1 MSQAQLAQVRRR
13 ATTGLEKEDRAM
25 QHRKSAELARTFYAA
40 LAAGDR
46 DQLDALLHPEFI
58 GHTAEGMPFGI
69 GGQHDGPATMRRNAW
84 GAIARHFDVRAEPDR
99 FLDLADGRL
108 LVTGRYR
115 GRGKQGG
122 ATLDAAFAHLITI
135 DQGRIRALEQYTDTA
150 RWHEVAGPLRAV
162 LLDVADGI
170 ARLRLNRPQQGNA
183 INPDMAADLA
193 EAATQISENASVRAV
208 LITGSG
214 SNFTVGGDLSVF
226 AETAREQL
234 PNRLRRMIDSYHL
247 AIERLTSIDA
257 PVVAAVRGG
266 AGGGGLGLLYA
277 ADIVIAADDARF
289 ALGYGA
295 LGLTADGGNTWFLP
309 RMVGM
314 RRAQQL
320 FLLNRR
326 LSAQEAL
333 EYGLV
338 SRLVPSDAVDS
349 EAAAVAATLAA
360 GPTRAYGAMRRML
373 RQSFETGLSDQLQ
386 AEKESIVAASRS
398 DDAQE
403 GIAAFVAK
411 RRPQFRGG

>member
-1 MSQAQLAQVRRR
+1 MEEVSPA
-13 ATTGLEKEDRAM
+13 D
-25 QHRKSAELARTFYAA
+25 LARALYAA

-46 DQLDALLHPEFI
+46 DRLDALLHPEFT
-58 GHTAEGMPFGI
+58 GRTAEGMPFGI
-69 GGQHDGPATMRRNAW
+69 GGDHDSPGAMRRNGW
-84 GAIARHFDVRAEPDR
+84 GRIARHFEARAEPER

-115 GRGKQGG
+115 GLGKQGG
-122 ATLDAAFAHLITI
+122 APLDAAFAHLITI
-135 DQGRIRALEQYTDTA
+135 DRGRIKALEQYTDTA
-150 RWHEVAGPLRAV
+150 RWHDAAGPLRTV
-162 LLDVADGI
+162 LLDFTAGVAT
-170 ARLRLNRPQQGNA
+170 LRLNRPDHGNA
-183 INPDMAADLA
+183 IDTDMADDLA
-193 EAATQISENASVRAV
+193 EAATQVAERPDVRAV
-208 LITGSG
+208 LIAANGP
-214 SNFTVGGDLSVF
+214 NFTVGGDLGLF
-226 AETAREQL
+226 AGTGREQL

-277 ADIVIAADDARF
+277 ADMVVAADDARF

-314 RRAQQL
+314 RRAQEL

-326 LSAQEAL
+326 LTAQEAL
-333 EYGLV
+333 AFGLV
-338 SRLVPSDAVDS
+338 SRLAPGDAVET
-349 EAAAVAATLAA
+349 EAAALAATLAA
-360 GPTRAYGAMRRML
+360 GPTRAFGAVRRML
-373 RQSFETGLSDQLQ
+373 RQSFETGLSDQLE
-386 AEKESIVAASRS
+386 AEKDSIVAASRS
-398 DDAQE
+398 DDAKE

>member
-1 MSQAQLAQVRRR
+1 M
-13 ATTGLEKEDRAM
+13 E
-25 QHRKSAELARTFYAA
+25 HRNTADLARAFYAA

-46 DQLDALLHPEFI
+46 PQLDALLHPEFT
-58 GHTAEGMPFGI
+58 GRTAEGMPFGI
-69 GGQHDGPATMRRNAW
+69 GGRHDGPAAMRRNAW
-84 GAIARHFDVRAEPDR
+84 GAIARHFDARAEPER
-99 FLDLADGRL
+99 FIDLADGGL

-122 ATLDAAFAHLITI
+122 VALDADFAHLMSI
-135 DQGRIRALEQYTDTA
+135 DQGRIRTLEQYTDTA
-150 RWHEVAGPLRAV
+150 RWREAGGPLRAV
-162 LLDVADGI
+162 LLDFADGV
-170 ARLRLNRPQQGNA
+170 ATLRLNRPEQGNA

-193 EAATQISENASVRAV
+193 EAATQIAENTNVRAV
-208 LITGSG
+208 LIAGNG
-214 SNFTVGGDLSVF
+214 ANFTVGGDLGVF
-226 AETAREQL
+226 AGTAREQL
-234 PNRLRRMIDSYHL
+234 PNQLRRMIDSYHL

-277 ADIVIAADDARF
+277 ADIVVAADDARF

-314 RRAQQL
+314 RQAQQL

-326 LSAQEAL
+326 LTAQEAL
-333 EYGLV
+333 AYGLV
-338 SRLVPSDAVDS
+338 SRLAASDAVEA
-349 EAAAVAATLAA
+349 EAAALAVTLAA
-360 GPTRAYGAMRRML
+360 GPTRAYGAVRRML
-373 RQSFETGLSDQLQ
+373 RQSFETGLSDQLD

-411 RRPQFRGG
+411 RRPQFRGR

>member
-1 MSQAQLAQVRRR
+1 MEQ
-13 ATTGLEKEDRAM
+13 
-25 QHRKSAELARTFYAA
+25 RKSADLARAFYTA

-46 DQLDALLHPEFI
+46 DQLDALLHPEFS
-58 GHTAEGMPFGI
+58 GSTAEGMPFGI
-69 GGQHDGPATMRRNAW
+69 GGRHDSPAAMRRNAW
-84 GAIARHFDVRAEPDR
+84 GTIARHFEARAEPDR
-99 FLDLADGRL
+99 FLDLADGGL

-115 GRGKQGG
+115 GRGRQGG
-122 ATLDAAFAHLITI
+122 ATLDAAFAHLMTI
-135 DQGRIRALEQYTDTA
+135 DQGRIRSLEQYTDTA
-150 RWHEVAGPLRAV
+150 RWREAAGPLRTV
-162 LLDVADGI
+162 LLDFTDGVAT
-170 ARLRLNRPQQGNA
+170 LRLNRPNQGNS
-183 INPDMAADLA
+183 IDPDMAADLA
-193 EAATQISENASVRAV
+193 EAATQIAEKPSVRAV
-208 LITGSG
+208 LIAGSG
-214 SNFTVGGDLSVF
+214 PNFTVGGDLGVF

-314 RRAQQL
+314 RKAQQL

-326 LSAQEAL
+326 LTAQEAL
-333 EYGLV
+333 EFGLV
-338 SRLVPSDAVDS
+338 SRLAPSDAVDT
-349 EAAAVAATLAA
+349 EAAALAATLAA
-360 GPTRAYGAMRRML
+360 GPTRAYGAVRRML
-373 RQSFETGLSDQLQ
+373 RQSFETGLSDQLD

-398 DDAQE
+398 DDARE

>member
-1 MSQAQLAQVRRR
+1 MPAVDNS
-13 ATTGLEKEDRAM
+13 GFEKGSFGMESRSPAD
-25 QHRKSAELARTFYAA
+25 LARALYAA

-46 DQLDALLHPEFI
+46 EQLDALLHPEFT
-58 GHTAEGMPFGI
+58 GRTAEGMPFGI
-69 GGQHDGPATMRRNAW
+69 GGDHAGPAAMRQNGW
-84 GAIARHFDVRAEPDR
+84 GAIARHFEARAEPER

-122 ATLDAAFAHLITI
+122 AALEADFAHLIAI
-135 DQGRIRALEQYTDTA
+135 GQGRIKSLEQFTDTA
-150 RWHEVAGPLRAV
+150 RWHDAAGRLRTV
-162 LLDVADGI
+162 LLNFEGGVAT
-170 ARLRLNRPQQGNA
+170 LRLNRPDKGNA
-183 INPDMAADLA
+183 IDTDMAADLA
-193 EAATQISENASVRAV
+193 EAATQIAERSDVRAV
-208 LITGSG
+208 LIAGNG
-214 SNFTVGGDLSVF
+214 PNFTVGGDLGLF
-226 AETAREQL
+226 AGTAREHL

-277 ADIVIAADDARF
+277 ADIVVAADDARF

-309 RMVGM
+309 RMIGM
-314 RRAQQL
+314 RRAQEL

-326 LSAQEAL
+326 LSAQEAFDF
-333 EYGLV
+333 GLV
-338 SRLVPSDAVDS
+338 SRLVPSNAVES
-349 EAAAVAATLAA
+349 EAATIAGTLAA
-360 GPTRAYGAMRRML
+360 GPTRAFGAVRRML
-373 RQSFETGLSDQLQ
+373 RQSFETGLSDQLD
-386 AEKESIVAASRS
+386 AEKDSIIVASTT

>member
-1 MSQAQLAQVRRR
+1 
-13 ATTGLEKEDRAM
+13 M

-150 RWHEVAGPLRAV
+150 RWHEAAGPLRAV

>member
-1 MSQAQLAQVRRR
+1 MESSSPA
-13 ATTGLEKEDRAM
+13 D
-25 QHRKSAELARTFYAA
+25 LARALYAA

-46 DQLDALLHPEFI
+46 DRLDALLHPEFT

-69 GGQHDGPATMRRNAW
+69 GGVHDSPTAMRRNGW
-84 GAIARHFDVRAEPDR
+84 GKIARNFEARAEPER
-99 FLDLADGRL
+99 FLDLTDGRL

-115 GRGKQGG
+115 GHGKQGG
-122 ATLDAAFAHLITI
+122 APLDAAFAHLISVE
-135 DQGRIRALEQYTDTA
+135 QGQIKSLEQFTDTA
-150 RWHEVAGPLRAV
+150 RWHDAAGKLRTV
-162 LLDVADGI
+162 LLDFDGGVAT
-170 ARLRLNRPQQGNA
+170 LRLNRPDKGNA
-183 INPDMAADLA
+183 IDESMAADLV
-193 EAATQISENASVRAV
+193 EAATQIAERPDVRAV
-208 LITGSG
+208 LITGNG
-214 SNFTVGGDLSVF
+214 PNFTVGGDLGLF
-226 AETAREQL
+226 AGTAREQL

-314 RRAQQL
+314 RRAQEL

-326 LSAQEAL
+326 LTAQEAL
-333 EYGLV
+333 DCGLV
-338 SRLVPSDAVDS
+338 SRLCPPDAVEG
-349 EAAAVAATLAA
+349 EAAALAANLAA
-360 GPTRAYGAMRRML
+360 GPTRAFGAVRRML
-373 RQSFETGLSDQLQ
+373 RQSFETGLSDQLD
-386 AEKESIVAASRS
+386 AEKDSIVVASQS

-403 GIAAFVAK
+403 GIAAFVGK